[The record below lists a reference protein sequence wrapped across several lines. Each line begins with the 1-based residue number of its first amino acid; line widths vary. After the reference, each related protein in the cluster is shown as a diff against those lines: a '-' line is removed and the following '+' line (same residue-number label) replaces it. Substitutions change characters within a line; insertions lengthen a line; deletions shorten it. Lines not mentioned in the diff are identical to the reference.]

1 MSDSEPG
8 VRETLLAVMRSNH
21 YLVEYPQHSS
31 HAAHHP
37 SLGSPERACLEAEI
51 ARELGE
57 ALAPSG
63 LSMLNLVE
71 RR

>member
-1 MSDSEPG
+1 
-8 VRETLLAVMRSNH
+8 MRSNH